1 MTEMNGDPAV
11 SLEAHSPPHP
21 QSGLPFQW
29 ALGEAIR
36 ELAPRVQAHVLQAPG
51 TVVVYRGRMRV
62 WRDGGWRGK
71 LAGWLLRVGALAK
84 TMFPETGEDVD
95 FEMEHTVASHEDGSL
110 SMTWIRTF
118 RFDRVIR
125 RFDALMRFHPDR
137 GPVVDWIGCLGC
149 LHVELCPRVEDGA
162 IVILSRREWLG
173 VGPFRVPIPGW
184 LKGRPHVREWEEPDG
199 TLRIHVEIHNTLLG
213 HFFGYEGRYQRMHET
228 TPETHEPQQTA
239 STALSQT

>member
-1 MTEMNGDPAV
+1 MTELNGDSAV
-11 SLEAHSPPHP
+11 SQEAHSPPHP
-21 QSGLPFQW
+21 HSGLPFQW
-29 ALGEAIR
+29 ALGEDIR
-36 ELAPRVQAHVLQAPG
+36 ALGPRVQAHVLQAPG

-62 WRDGGWRGK
+62 WRDAGWRGK
-71 LAGWLLRVGALAK
+71 LAGWLLRVGALAN

-173 VGPFRVPIPGW
+173 VGSCRLPI
-184 LKGRPHVREWEEPDG
+184 
-199 TLRIHVEIHNTLLG
+199 
-213 HFFGYEGRYQRMHET
+213 
-228 TPETHEPQQTA
+228 QQTGFA
-239 STALSQT
+239 MNPILLNAQRVDKKRVGIDAPFLDHRNLQSKVLKENERCVKSNMSSARETQGV